1 MQRNG
6 KKGEKGQGCEQF
18 LNFYKLAW
26 FPFTMFKNIP
36 FRKICTVLVLIFLL
50 SPLLAL
56 AELPNTVFVL
66 YDASTKE
73 PVSEVLL
80 KVDLNGE
87 SKQYYIEKGKDLILN
102 LEQGDYD
109 VKVLANRAGTP
120 GYDYYSS
127 FSFTVSDSPQLKV
140 AYLYPIGSLY
150 GTVKDAV
157 DNVILGAEL
166 QFECDEAF
174 LAEYPKTSDGFGSFS
189 LDAVPVGKCKVSAA
203 YGKSIGMESVE
214 IIEGSKTEINIKLE
228 HSRVAGGWNYWW
240 IAVGIILVLLIL
252 GGLGYYFRK
261 KIFPKESG
269 VHHTPKEAT
278 TESESK
284 TGETPPVKIGQRG
297 QDLLKTLRN
306 NEKRI
311 VLFLT
316 EQEKPVH
323 LSMIHYKTGLSKGSL
338 SRNIDSLESKNIIET
353 HMEGKVRK
361 IKLSEWFLG
370 E

>member
-1 MQRNG
+1 M
-6 KKGEKGQGCEQF
+6 
-18 LNFYKLAW
+18 L
-26 FPFTMFKNIP
+26 KNIP
-36 FRKICTVLVLIFLL
+36 PRKICTALVLILLFL
-50 SPLLAL
+50 PLLAL

-66 YDASTKE
+66 YDAATKE

-80 KVDLNGE
+80 KVELNGE

-102 LEQGDYD
+102 LEQGDYE
-109 VKVLANRAGTP
+109 VKVLANRAGTS

-140 AYLYPIGSLY
+140 VYLYPIGSLY

-157 DNVILGAEL
+157 DNVISGAEL

-174 LAEYPKTSDGFGSFS
+174 LVEYPKTSDGFGSFS
-189 LDAVPVGKCKVSAA
+189 LDAVPIGKCKVSAM
-203 YGKSIGMESVE
+203 YGKNIGTESVE
-214 IIEGSKTEINIKLE
+214 VEKGSKVEVTIKLD
-228 HSRVAGGWNYWW
+228 HSRVAGGWNYFW
-240 IAVGIILVLLIL
+240 VLGVMILLVL

-261 KIFPKESG
+261 KIFQKESE
-269 VHHTPKEAT
+269 VHHTPKETAA
-278 TESESK
+278 EKESK
-284 TGETPPVKIGQRG
+284 VEEALPVKIGQRG
-297 QDLLKTLRN
+297 QDLLKTLRD
-306 NEKRI
+306 NEQKI
-311 VLFLT
+311 VLFLV

-323 LSMIHYKTGLSKGSL
+323 LSLIHYKTGLSKGSL

>member
-1 MQRNG
+1 ML
-6 KKGEKGQGCEQF
+6 KKI
-18 LNFYKLAW
+18 YA
-26 FPFTMFKNIP
+26 
-36 FRKICTVLVLIFLL
+36 VLVLILL
-50 SPLLAL
+50 LLPILAL

-66 YDASTKE
+66 YDAATKE

-80 KVDLNGE
+80 KVDLNEE

-102 LEQGDYD
+102 LEQGDYE
-109 VKVLANRAGTP
+109 VKVLANRAGTS

-140 AYLYPIGSLY
+140 VYLYPVGSLY
-150 GTVKDAV
+150 GTVKDSI

-189 LDAVPVGKCKVSAA
+189 LDAVPVGKCKVSAM
-203 YGKSIGMESVE
+203 YGKNIGTESVE
-214 IIEGSKTEINIKLE
+214 IAGGSKSEINIKLD
-228 HSRVAGGWNYWW
+228 HSKVAGGWNYWW
-240 IAVGIILVLLIL
+240 IVSVIILLVL
-252 GGLGYYFRK
+252 GGLVYVFRK
-261 KIFPKESG
+261 KIFSKESG
-269 VHHTPKEAT
+269 VHHTPKETVA
-278 TESESK
+278 EKESK
-284 TGETPPVKIGQRG
+284 AEEVLPVKIGQRG
-297 QDLLKTLRN
+297 QDLLKTLRD
-306 NEKRI
+306 NEKKI
-311 VLFLT
+311 VLFLA

-323 LSMIHYKTGLSKGSL
+323 LSLIHYKTGLSKGSL